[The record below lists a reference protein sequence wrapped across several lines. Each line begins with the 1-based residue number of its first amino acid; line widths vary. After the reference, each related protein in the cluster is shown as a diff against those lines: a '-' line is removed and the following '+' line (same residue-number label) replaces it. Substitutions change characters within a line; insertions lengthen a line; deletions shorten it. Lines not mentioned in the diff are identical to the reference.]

1 MTASAT
7 PPEHPVPTAPPSPP
21 EQPAGHEPP
30 GAQRDQQAR
39 DGQLPGRVPP
49 PAAEPGP
56 QPHTVIARQ
65 RLHPLSPVLKSV
77 RTLFLIVAAVSW
89 RGLQNLGPDRYALV
103 LLGLLVLVLL
113 YSAVAWRF
121 TGYEVV
127 GRELRIHE
135 GVLFRRTRAVPL
147 ERLQSIEVVQPVLA
161 RLAGLSELRLDV
173 AGAGKAEAPLAFLP
187 LAEADALRAR
197 LLALASRTP
206 APAAE
211 TAPAETGLPEA
222 ARSEEPD
229 VYRVD
234 NNDVVVSQFLT
245 PPVMFTPLAVLYIVG
260 QLVFNSEF
268 GVFAVASMVT
278 AVAGTIGAP
287 VMRILN
293 FWNFRIGRTA
303 DERLR
308 IRHGKLETRSQ
319 VVASRRVQSL
329 TVTWPLLWRG
339 KGWLRVTLAVAG
351 QNSVGAD
358 GQQSRAETDRLL
370 PVATVETARA
380 MVPLALP
387 GLDITALPLSPVPD
401 RARWLAPL
409 RRRVLAAGL
418 TEHAFATVDGL
429 LTRQL
434 TVVPYARIQS
444 VRVTEGPWQRR
455 LGLATV
461 YVDVAGSTPA
471 AAVHRP
477 LAEAFAWADELTT
490 RARAARAATV

>member
-1 MTASAT
+1 MTTPAT
-7 PPEHPVPTAPPSPP
+7 PPEHPLPTTAPSPSPP
-21 EQPAGHEPP
+21 EQPNPS
-30 GAQRDQQAR
+30 AR
-39 DGQLPGRVPP
+39 PDTF
-49 PAAEPGP
+49 GP
-56 QPHTVIARQ
+56 QPATGPGQPHPSQVIPRQ

-77 RTLFLIVAAVSW
+77 RTLFLVVVAVSW
-89 RGLQNLGPDRYALV
+89 RGVQNLGPDKYALV
-103 LLGLLVLVLL
+103 LLGLLALVLV

-121 TGYEVV
+121 SGYEVI

-147 ERLQSIEVVQPVLA
+147 ERLQAIEVVQPVLA
-161 RLAGLSELRLDV
+161 RPAGLAELKLDV

-187 LAEADALRAR
+187 LAEADALRTR
-197 LLALASRTP
+197 LLALATR
-206 APAAE
+206 APAAVAG
-211 TAPAETGLPEA
+211 TAPAEPA
-222 ARSEEPD
+222 AAERPEEPD
-229 VYRVD
+229 LYRVD

-287 VMRILN
+287 LMRILN
-293 FWNFRIGRTA
+293 FWNFRIGRA
-303 DERLR
+303 PDERLR

-319 VVASRRVQSL
+319 VVGPRRIQSL

-351 QNSVGAD
+351 QSSVGAD

-370 PVATVETARA
+370 PVATVDTARA
-380 MVPLALP
+380 IVPLALP
-387 GLDITALPLSPVPD
+387 GLDITALHLSPVPE

-477 LAEAFAWADELTT
+477 LAEAFTWADELTT
-490 RARAARAATV
+490 RARAARAAAV